1 MTQQEIGKY
10 RKALEEK
17 KAEMT
22 SGLSNLE
29 DIAIERSA
37 DQIDEIQRAVDRDV
51 AIRSLD
57 SRACLL
63 RGVTA
68 ALRRSQDGSFGLCI
82 QCDHEI
88 SPQRLAAVP
97 WTPYCIRCQEAEDEE
112 LRIA

>member
-1 MTQQEIGKY
+1 M
-10 RKALEEK
+10 
-17 KAEMT
+17 
-22 SGLSNLE
+22 
-29 DIAIERSA
+29 
-37 DQIDEIQRAVDRDV
+37 
-51 AIRSLD
+51 
-57 SRACLL
+57 L

-68 ALRRSQDGSFGLCI
+68 ALRRSDDGSFGLCL